1 MIDLFLRAESE
12 AELQS
17 ALAGAGIGTLTTSF
31 LNQMATSPL
40 EVLTT
45 VQIPTMIEA
54 TVPGITGD
62 ETRLVQA
69 MTTTEVSFVGMTMT
83 QQVGVFTVAE
93 VTSLTYPLTET
104 TVQLASFSVPTT
116 PAFAL
121 DILGTISR
129 QVGTELVGGMTLA
142 VFEPLSGYHANL
154 RLVDEDQAII
164 DALAPIT
171 INRPNQPH
179 RVWA

>member
-93 VTSLTYPLTET
+93 VTSLTYPITET
-104 TVQLASFSVPTT
+104 GFLV
-116 PAFAL
+116 
-121 DILGTISR
+121 
-129 QVGTELVGGMTLA
+129 EL
-142 VFEPLSGYHANL
+142 F
-154 RLVDEDQAII
+154 
-164 DALAPIT
+164 
-171 INRPNQPH
+171 
-179 RVWA
+179 